1 METAVKKLYE
11 GLFLIDSAQA
21 ASDWDGINALI
32 KNILEKN
39 GAEIVSM
46 RKWDE
51 RKLAYDINHKA
62 RGTYILVYFKAPGG
76 SIRTIEREIRL
87 SERVMR
93 LLILNAEIMSREDIE
108 KDTPAMIAEKQS
120 GQPAVEESAE
130 QEVEMPKEPI
140 TDWID
145 EIAEEGVEE
154 NSADETEEGEENKI

>member
-39 GAEIVSM
+39 DAEIVSM

-51 RKLAYDINHKA
+51 RKLAYDINRKS

-76 SIRTIEREIRL
+76 SVRIIEREIRL
-87 SERVMR
+87 SERVLR
-93 LLILNAEIMSREDIE
+93 LLILNAEAMSKEDIE
-108 KDTPAMIAEKQS
+108 KDTPLMLVEKQS
-120 GQPAVEESAE
+120 RQPIVEEPAE
-130 QEVEMPKEPI
+130 QDVEMPEKPV
-140 TDWID
+140 ID
-145 EIAEEGVEE
+145 EIEEFAVEDG
-154 NSADETEEGEENKI
+154 NIDETEQGEEDKI

>member
-39 GAEIVSM
+39 DAEIVSM

-51 RKLAYDINHKA
+51 RKLAYDINRKS

-76 SIRTIEREIRL
+76 SVRIIEREIRL
-87 SERVMR
+87 SERVLR
-93 LLILNAEIMSREDIE
+93 LLILNTEAMSKEDIE
-108 KDTPAMIAEKQS
+108 KDTPVMLVEKQS
-120 GQPAVEESAE
+120 RQPIVEEPAE
-130 QEVEMPKEPI
+130 QDVEMPEKPVM
-140 TDWID
+140 DLID
-145 EIAEEGVEE
+145 EVAVEDG
-154 NSADETEEGEENKI
+154 NIDETERGEEDKI

>member
-51 RKLAYDINHKA
+51 RKLAYDINRKA

-76 SIRTIEREIRL
+76 SVRVIEREIRL
-87 SERVMR
+87 SERVLR
-93 LLILNAEIMSREDIE
+93 LLILNTEGMSKEDIE
-108 KDTPAMIAEKQS
+108 KDTPATLAEKQS
-120 GQPAVEESAE
+120 RQPVVEKPAE
-130 QEVEMPKEPI
+130 QDVEMPEKPVI
-140 TDWID
+140 DLID
-145 EIAEEGVEE
+145 EVAVEDE
-154 NSADETEEGEENKI
+154 DVDETEQGEEDKI

>member
-39 GAEIVSM
+39 DAEIVSM

-51 RKLAYDINHKA
+51 RKLAYDINRKS

-76 SIRTIEREIRL
+76 SVRIIERDIRL
-87 SERVMR
+87 SERVLR
-93 LLILNAEIMSREDIE
+93 LLILNTEAMSKEDIE
-108 KDTPAMIAEKQS
+108 KDTPVMLVEKQS
-120 GQPAVEESAE
+120 RQPIVEEPAG
-130 QEVEMPKEPI
+130 QDVEMPEKPVI
-140 TDWID
+140 DLID
-145 EIAEEGVEE
+145 EVAVEDG
-154 NSADETEEGEENKI
+154 NIDETEQGEEDKI

>member
-51 RKLAYDINHKA
+51 RKLAYDINRKS

-76 SIRTIEREIRL
+76 SVRIIEREIRL
-87 SERVMR
+87 SERVLR
-93 LLILNAEIMSREDIE
+93 LLILNTEAMSKEDIE
-108 KDTPAMIAEKQS
+108 KDTPVMLVEKQS
-120 GQPAVEESAE
+120 RQPIVEEPAE
-130 QEVEMPKEPI
+130 QEVEMPKKPV
-140 TDWID
+140 TD
-145 EIAEEGVEE
+145 EIEEVAVEDG
-154 NSADETEEGEENKI
+154 NIDETEQGEEDKI